1 MHKPDCS
8 ESVSRCHRLFCTTP
22 IFRRPIFKGMPD
34 SHAKSH
40 FHDPLPAAKPSA
52 RWVSEA
58 VEAAN
63 AVSTLDFATLDA
75 LRTHHPA
82 WRLLRS
88 DHAPLI
94 ASFLQRVFVA
104 TNMRVMA
111 AADLAEA
118 LEDELYA
125 RRLHLGESA
134 FPKSALE
141 YLNDWAAPDKGW
153 LRKYYKPGTDE
164 AQFDLTPATE
174 KAIAWLVQLSARQ
187 FVGTESRLLTL
198 FDLLKQMSDGSEADP
213 VKRAAELQRKR
224 DEIDAEMTRV
234 LAGNVPVLDDTAL
247 KERFQQ
253 FMQGA
258 RELLTDFRE
267 VEHNFRQL
275 DRRVRERIALW
286 EGSKGALLESIMGE
300 RDAIADSDQGKSF
313 RAFWD
318 FLLSSR
324 RQEELSALLD
334 RVLAMPAVIA
344 LVPDSRTRRVHYD
357 WMEAGEH
364 TQRMVASLSQQLR
377 RFLDD
382 QAWLEN
388 RRIMDIL
395 RGIESKALALRAAP
409 PVGNVMEIAE
419 AQANIELAMERPLFA
434 PALKPV
440 IAELTL
446 QAGEEDIDAQVLF
459 DQVVLDKARLVR
471 HIRQALQNRAQISLR
486 ELVAAQALQ
495 QGLAELI
502 AYLQLGSEVFST
514 AVDESIHEAIHWQ
527 TLACDGQEITRTA
540 RLPRVLFIR

>member
-1 MHKPDCS
+1 M
-8 ESVSRCHRLFCTTP
+8 
-22 IFRRPIFKGMPD
+22 
-34 SHAKSH
+34 
-40 FHDPLPAAKPSA
+40 
-52 RWVSEA
+52 
-58 VEAAN
+58 
-63 AVSTLDFATLDA
+63 STLDFATLDA

-125 RRLHLGESA
+125 LRLHLGEAA

-141 YLNDWAAPDKGW
+141 YLNDWAAPDKAW
-153 LRKYYKPGTDE
+153 LRKFYKPGTDE
-164 AQFDLTPATE
+164 PQFDLTPATE

-198 FDLLKQMSDGSEADP
+198 FDLLKQMSDGSEIDP
-213 VKRAAELQRKR
+213 AKRVAELARKR
-224 DEIDAEMTRV
+224 DEIDAEIAQV

-253 FMQGA
+253 FTQGA

-324 RQEELSALLD
+324 RQEELSFLLD
-334 RVLAMPAVIA
+334 RVLAMAAVIE
-344 LVPDSRTRRVHYD
+344 LKPDSRTRRVHYD

-364 TQRMVASLSQQLR
+364 TQRMVAALSQQLR

-395 RGIESKALALRAAP
+395 HGIESKALALRAAP
-409 PVGNVMEIAE
+409 PIGNVMEIAE
-419 AQANIELAMERPLFA
+419 AQATIELAMERPLFT

-440 IAELTL
+440 IAELAL
-446 QAGEEDIDAQVLF
+446 QAGEEDIDAQALF

-471 HIRQALQNRAQISLR
+471 HIRQALQDRAQVSLS
-486 ELVAAQALQ
+486 ELVAAQGLQ
-495 QGLAELI
+495 HGLAELV

-514 AVDESIHEAIHWQ
+514 AVDEHTHETIRWQ
-527 TLACDGQEITRTA
+527 ALAADGQECTRSA
-540 RLPRVLFIR
+540 RLPRVIFMR